1 MATKGSCYSGQVGER
16 SIAISLYVC
25 LCVSLSASIFL
36 DTLDPSSRFLCIFP
50 VAVARASSGGV
61 AISVLWMTSRLAL
74 VGRMA
79 NWQCLEGWTFN
90 LLPLVAL

>member
-36 DTLDPSSRFLCIFP
+36 DPLDPSSRFFVHIP
-50 VAVARASSGGV
+50 RGRGSGL
-61 AISVLWMTSRLAL
+61 LWRRCHIGFMDDVTFGLSGPYGKLAMSGRLD
-74 VGRMA
+74 
-79 NWQCLEGWTFN
+79 F
-90 LLPLVAL
+90 